1 MVGEVRLV
9 GLAVACGLTAY
20 FQFLVFLFKGFDSF
34 LQNLFRVIEVAPL
47 ERSVL
52 AEIIRNNVATSEFA
66 QLRTLLRLLGLI
78 QQGKIAFV
86 FENLILLEAIDVT
99 SELVDFTLVLFFD
112 LLSAYRDVALVD
124 VALTVAVIAL
134 PVAIT
139 LVDMAVTW
147 MLVLRVG

>member
-1 MVGEVRLV
+1 MPSSPPLH
-9 GLAVACGLTAY
+9 
-20 FQFLVFLFKGFDSF
+20 
-34 LQNLFRVIEVAPL
+34 LQC
-47 ERSVL
+47 
-52 AEIIRNNVATSEFA
+52 
-66 QLRTLLRLLGLI
+66 LL
-78 QQGKIAFV
+78 
-86 FENLILLEAIDVT
+86 ENLILLEAIDVT